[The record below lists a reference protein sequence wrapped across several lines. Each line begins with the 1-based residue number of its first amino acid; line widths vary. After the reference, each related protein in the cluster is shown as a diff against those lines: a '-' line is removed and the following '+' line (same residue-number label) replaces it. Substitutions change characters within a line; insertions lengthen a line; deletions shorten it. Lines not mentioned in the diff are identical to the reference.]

1 MKKKIDIFSGFL
13 GAGKTRLIKK
23 LIDEKFS
30 NEKIVVIENEFGE
43 IGIDG
48 SFLDKY
54 DIEIK
59 EISAGCICC
68 SILGDFKNAL
78 QEIVNKED
86 VERIIIEPS
95 GVGKLSEII
104 KVIKELEATNE
115 IVLNIVATVVDITMY
130 EDFVDFFS
138 EFYKNQIAYA
148 DTIVLSRTQH
158 VDYEKIRDV
167 IAQIKQINNRATIIT
182 TAWDKVSGDKIV
194 AVGESYEGLDLFKK
208 RNINKLP
215 EGTKFKV
222 RKSTSATDVFISWGI
237 ETPQIFNIE
246 KLESIFNEIKN
257 VDVYGKVI
265 RSKGIV
271 QVDEERWIEFDY
283 VPKDFQIRDTAP
295 DYTGRIC
302 VIGPELKE
310 ENLANLFNLTNLA

>member
-30 NEKIVVIENEFGE
+30 DEKIVVIENEFGE

-59 EISAGCICC
+59 EITAGCICC

-78 QEIVNKED
+78 NDIINQEG

-104 KVIKELEATNE
+104 KVVKELEATNE
-115 IVLNIVATVVDITMY
+115 IFLNIVITVVDITMY

-158 VDYEKIRDV
+158 VDYEKIKSV
-167 IAQIKQINNRATIIT
+167 ISEIKQINNRASIIT

-208 RNINKLP
+208 RNIINKLP
-215 EGTKFKV
+215 EGVKFKV
-222 RKSTSATDVFISWGI
+222 RKSESATDVFISWGL
-237 ETPQIFNIE
+237 ETPKIFNIE
-246 KLESIFNEIKN
+246 KLKSIFNEIKN
-257 VDVYGKVI
+257 EDLYGKVI

-271 QVDEERWIEFDY
+271 QVDEESWIEFDY

-302 VIGPELKE
+302 VIGTELNE
-310 ENLANLFNLTNLA
+310 ENLTNLFNN

>member
-78 QEIVNKED
+78 QDIISQEG

-104 KVIKELEATNE
+104 KVIKDLEATNE
-115 IVLNIVATVVDITMY
+115 IYLNIVITVVDITMY

-158 VDYEKIRDV
+158 VDYEKIKTV
-167 IAQIKQINNRATIIT
+167 ISEIKQINNRASIIT

-208 RNINKLP
+208 RNIINKLP

-237 ETPQIFNIE
+237 ETPKIFNIE

-257 VDVYGKVI
+257 ENLYGKVI

-271 QVDEERWIEFDY
+271 QVDEEHWIEFDY

-310 ENLANLFNLTNLA
+310 ENLTLLFND

>member
-78 QEIVNKED
+78 QEIINKEG

-104 KVIKELEATNE
+104 KVVKELEATNE
-115 IVLNIVATVVDITMY
+115 IVLNIVITVVDITMY

-158 VDYEKIRDV
+158 VDYEKIKSV
-167 IAQIKQINNRATIIT
+167 ISEIKKINNRASIIT

-194 AVGESYEGLDLFKK
+194 AVGESYEGLELLKK
-208 RNINKLP
+208 RNTIKKLP
-215 EGTKFKV
+215 EGIKFKV
-222 RKSTSATDVFISWGI
+222 RKSASATDVFISWGI
-237 ETPQIFNIE
+237 ETPKTFNIE

-257 VDVYGKVI
+257 ENLYGRVI
-265 RSKGIV
+265 RAKGIV
-271 QVDEERWIEFDY
+271 QVDEESWVEFDY
-283 VPKDFQIRDTAP
+283 VPKDFQTRDTAP

-302 VIGPELKE
+302 VIGTDLKE
-310 ENLANLFNLTNLA
+310 ENLTNLFNN

>member
-23 LIDEKFS
+23 LIDEKFN

-48 SFLDKY
+48 SFFNKY

-78 QEIVNKED
+78 HEIINKEG

-104 KVIKELEATNE
+104 KIIRELEGTNE
-115 IVLNIVATVVDITMY
+115 IFLNMVIAVIDNTLY

-138 EFYKNQIAYA
+138 EFYKNKIAYA
-148 DTIVLSRTQH
+148 RTVVLSRTQY
-158 VDYEKIRDV
+158 VDCEKIKSV
-167 IAQIKQINNRATIIT
+167 VSEIKKINDRANIIT
-182 TAWDKVSGDKIV
+182 TAWDKVTGDKIV
-194 AVGESYEGLDLFKK
+194 DVGENYEGLDLFKK
-208 RNINKLP
+208 RNIINRLS
-215 EGTKFKV
+215 EEIKFKV
-222 RKSTSATDVFISWGI
+222 RKSISATDIFVSWGI
-237 ETPQIFNIE
+237 ETPEIFNIG
-246 KLESIFNEIKN
+246 KLNSIFDEIKN
-257 VDVYGKVI
+257 ENLYGKVI
-265 RSKGIV
+265 RAKGIV

-283 VPKDFQIRDTAP
+283 VPEDFQVRDTAP

-302 VIGPELKE
+302 VIGIDLKE
-310 ENLANLFNLTNLA
+310 KNLDNLFNN